1 MIESVQVLGQPAMR
15 LSCADGAQATV
26 LMQGA
31 QVVSWIPAGDVER
44 LYLSPLASAG
54 QGQAVRGGIPVIF
67 PQFERRGPLPRHGFA
82 RLYTWQWVEGHDRG
96 SHAMG
101 LWRLTDDERTRAL
114 WPHGFEAELCVSV
127 ESGCLEVELAV
138 ANTGAT
144 AFDFTA
150 ALHTYLRCDDLTRTR
165 LHGLHGA
172 PFEDSLDG
180 RTGRQE
186 IDPMGF
192 QGEIDRI
199 YGPVRDVLHLASGLG
214 RLSIHAQDMPDR
226 VVWNPGPDKAAA
238 LPDLPPDD
246 WRRML
251 CVESG
256 CVRQPVHLSPGD
268 EWIGR
273 QRIDA

>member
-1 MIESVQVLGQPAMR
+1 MIEPVQVLGHPAMR
-15 LSCADGAQATV
+15 LACADGAQATV
-26 LMQGA
+26 LTHGA

-54 QGQAVRGGIPVIF
+54 RGQAVRGGVPVIF

-82 RLYTWQWVEGHDRG
+82 RVHEWQWIEGHDRDG
-96 SHAMG
+96 HTMG
-101 LWRLTDDERTRAL
+101 LWRLTDDDATRVQ
-114 WPHGFEAELCVSV
+114 WPHAFEAELCVSI
-127 ESGCLEVELAV
+127 EGASLEIELAV
-138 ANTGAT
+138 VNTGST

-150 ALHTYLRCDDLTRTR
+150 ALHTYLLCDDLARTR
-165 LHGLHGA
+165 LHGLYGA
-172 PFEDSLDG
+172 AYEDSLDG

-192 QGEIDRI
+192 HGEIDRI

-214 RLSIHAQDMPDR
+214 RLSIQAQNMPDR
-226 VVWNPGPDKAAA
+226 VIWNPGPDKAATLA
-238 LPDLPPDD
+238 DLPPDD

-256 CVRQPVHLSPGD
+256 CIRQPVQLTAGE

-273 QRIDA
+273 QRINA